1 MLAHNLKTSIRQLF
15 RNKLFSLINISG
27 LVIGMVSFLLIV
39 QYVRFELSYESFH
52 KNKKDLYRVCSNSY
66 NGKRFQEK
74 MATCPSALAPTL
86 SGNFSEVTGYTR
98 LLRAIRMIISD
109 DEPQNNYRSD
119 NIYFADS
126 SFLSMFSFPVALGKP
141 NTALSVPNTAVITLS
156 LSKKYFGHENPVGK
170 FLRFHSRYFDL
181 QCQITAVLKDV
192 PENSHLHFDALISM
206 SSYQRQN
213 LTYGSLNDWNS
224 ILFFTY
230 LKLKEGTNPL
240 AFEKKWTS
248 FIDKE
253 SNANLNGEHNRYTLD
268 NIGDIHLTGQKI
280 KYYEE
285 ATTNKQIVYLLLSI
299 AFVIM
304 IIAWVNYI
312 NLSIAKAM
320 DRAKETGVRK
330 ISGASKLNLI
340 GQVYLESFI
349 FNGFSILMALL
360 VSYYL
365 GSAIN
370 NLLERHI
377 DFNMLKDTTGTLVMV
392 LLFSGG
398 ILISGTYPAFV
409 LASYKPER
417 VLKGK
422 GTTTRKPFDLRKGL
436 VVFQFAAS
444 IFLITGVFVMYKQVN
459 YLQNIDLGLNAKQQ
473 LVVRAPVLS
482 SDSLFRLKMETLKE
496 EIKQY
501 PEVKSMAGS
510 YTIPGRELRLF
521 NNLSKPQNDPV
532 SFNVLFGDI
541 DFVTA
546 FEFKLLCGRT
556 FDQNILTDKNAV
568 ILNEEGVKA
577 LGYATPESALDQY
590 VYETDKT
597 PRKIIGVIGNYQQI
611 SAKLKYQPTYVELSS
626 VTQNYYTIHLQT
638 SHVDQSLAMVKKLWK
653 EKFPNDPFD
662 YFFLDEFMN
671 RQYKTDI
678 QFGKIFF
685 LFACIAIIIACLGL
699 FGLSYHSSLLRTKEI
714 GIRKTLGSNV
724 IGIVTLLTRD
734 TFGLII
740 MSSLMALPGSIF
752 FISKWL
758 NNYAFHISLH
768 IWFFL
773 LPVATLLVIGLGTV
787 FFHVVKTANTNP
799 VEALRYE

>member
-1 MLAHNLKTSIRQLF
+1 MLSHHLKTSFRQLF

-27 LVIGMVSFLLIV
+27 LVIGMVSFLLIF
-39 QYVRFELSYESFH
+39 QYVRYELSYESFH

-86 SGNFSEVTGYTR
+86 SENFSEITGYAR
-98 LLRAIRMIISD
+98 LLRAIRMIVSD

-126 SFLSMFSFPVALGKP
+126 SFLNMFSFPVSMGKP

-156 LSKKYFGHENPVGK
+156 LSKKYFGNENSVGK

-206 SSYQRQN
+206 SSYQQQR
-213 LTYGSLNDWNS
+213 LTYGGLNDWNS
-224 ILFFTY
+224 MLFFTY
-230 LKLKEGTNPL
+230 LKLKEGTDPL

-253 SNANLNGEHNRYTLD
+253 SNTNLNGEHNRYTLD

-280 KYYEE
+280 KYDEE
-285 ATTNKQIVYLLLSI
+285 ATTNKQIVYLLLGI

-312 NLSIAKAM
+312 NLSTAKAL

-330 ISGASKLNLI
+330 VAGASKLNLI
-340 GQVYLESFI
+340 GQVYMESFI
-349 FNGFSILMALL
+349 FNGFGMLLALL

-365 GSAIN
+365 GSAVN
-370 NLLERHI
+370 NLLDRHI
-377 DFNMLKDTTGTLVMV
+377 DYNIFKDITGTLLVV
-392 LLFSGG
+392 LLFAGG

-409 LASYKPER
+409 LASYKPGK
-417 VLKGK
+417 VLKSK
-422 GTTTRKPFDLRKGL
+422 YRTTRKTFDLRKGL

-444 IFLITGVFVMYKQVN
+444 IFLITGVFVIYKQVN

-482 SDSLFRLKMETLKE
+482 SDSLFRVKMETLKE

-501 PEVKSMAGS
+501 PEVKSIAGS
-510 YTIPGRELRLF
+510 YAIPGRELRLY

-541 DFVTA
+541 DFVPS
-546 FEFKLLCGRT
+546 FGFKLLCGRG
-556 FDQNILTDKNAV
+556 FDQNIPTDKSAV

-577 LGYATPESALDQY
+577 LGYNTPESALDQY
-590 VYETDKT
+590 VYEDDKT

-611 SAKLKYQPTYVELSS
+611 SAKLKFKPTYVELST
-626 VTQNYYTIHLQT
+626 VIQNYYTIHLQT
-638 SHVDQSLAMVKKLWK
+638 SRIDQSLALVKTLWK
-653 EKFPNDPFD
+653 DKFPGDPFD

-671 RQYKTDI
+671 IQYKTDL
-678 QFGKIFF
+678 QFGSLFLLFTCVAIF
-685 LFACIAIIIACLGL
+685 IACLGL
-699 FGLSYHSSLLRTKEI
+699 FGLSYQSTRLRTKEI
-714 GIRKTLGSNV
+714 GIRKTLGSTV
-724 IGIVTLLTRD
+724 QGIVTLLARD
-734 TFGLII
+734 TFLLILI
-740 MSSLMALPGSIF
+740 SSLVALPGSLL
-752 FISKWL
+752 FISSWL
-758 NNYAFHISLH
+758 NSYAFHIGLNVW
-768 IWFFL
+768 IFL
-773 LPVATLLVIGLGTV
+773 LPVVFLIIIGLGTV
-787 FFHVVKTANTNP
+787 IIHVFKTASTNP